1 MTAIFEMP
9 MPSEILTDAEL
20 AEICGCSRK
29 ADQLKWLKDNRWVV
43 TVNRAQQ
50 PIVGRLYARLR
61 LAGISP
67 SQLAPAAAG
76 GWELDTSKVR

>member
-1 MTAIFEMP
+1 MTAFFEMP
-9 MPSEILTDAEL
+9 IQSETLTDEEL
-20 AEICGCSRK
+20 ATITGCSRK
-29 ADQLKWLKDNRWVV
+29 ADQLKWFKDNRWVV
-43 TVNRAQQ
+43 TINRANH

-67 SQLAPAAAG
+67 SSLAPAAG